1 MSGQQKPQCLVVV
14 LDTNAEA
21 WKLASHSFDS
31 VLEALLSFLNAFC
44 ILHQRNRIAVIA
56 SGCNG
61 SQMLYPTKED
71 PSPRSNMLLIQTV
84 VGALKNLFKTAG
96 EPDPAA
102 SSKLSSAISL
112 ALCYLHSV
120 DPTDCAPEP
129 RIFIVQASKDSPA
142 QYIST
147 MNCIFA
153 AQRMEAYIDACVLA
167 AEDSIFL
174 QQACHITEG
183 VYWRVSPTQKALL
196 QYFLTAFLP
205 GKATRCTLQLP
216 QPEKIDLRAMCFDR
230 KEPVEMAH
238 VCSVCLSIFSKA
250 MPNCA
255 TCGVE
260 FQQPRGV

>member
-1 MSGQQKPQCLVVV
+1 MSGQQKPQCLVVI

-31 VLEALLSFLNAFC
+31 VLESLLSFLNAFA
-44 ILHQRNRIAVIA
+44 ILHQRNRIAVIS
-56 SGCNG
+56 SGCDRG
-61 SQMLYPTKED
+61 QMLYPSKED
-71 PSPRSNMLLIQTV
+71 PSPRSNMTLIPTV
-84 VGALKNLFKTAG
+84 VAGLKKIFGGAEESNS
-96 EPDPAA
+96 AA
-102 SSKLSSAISL
+102 SSKLSSAIAL
-112 ALCYLHSV
+112 ALCYLQSM
-120 DPTDCAPEP
+120 DTADCLSEP
-129 RIFIVQASKDSPA
+129 RIFIVQASKDVPA

-153 AQRMEAYIDACVLA
+153 AQRMEAYIDACVFG

-174 QQACHITEG
+174 QQACHITDG
-183 VYWRVSPTQKALL
+183 VYWRVSHTQKALL

-205 GKATRCTLQLP
+205 GRATRCTLQLP

-230 KEPVEMAH
+230 KEPVELAN
-238 VCSVCLSIFSKA
+238 VCSVCLSIFSKE

-260 FQQPRGV
+260 FQQPWNK